1 MNLAGSKPG
10 LANNSILFCLLFT
23 FKDQC
28 KISAFSTNTQSRFAS
43 VVDGVSESEIR
54 SLRTTYTNLDC
65 VFVENALL
73 YTDP

>member
-43 VVDGVSESEIR
+43 VVDGVR
-54 SLRTTYTNLDC
+54 ASLRTTYANIDC
-65 VFVENALL
+65 VFVKKNHFFD
-73 YTDP
+73 DP